1 MVKFNTITKSIK
13 WEGRTLEIE
22 TGKIA
27 RQSNG
32 AVTVKYGNT
41 IILATAVGQKEAKE
55 GADFFPLTV
64 HYQEKYYA
72 AGRFPGG
79 FNKREGK
86 PSEREVLT
94 SRLIDRSIRPLFP
107 DGYRNEVQVIC
118 TVLAYDEIDDITDIA
133 SVIGASAA
141 LAISDIPIE
150 EIIAAIKITMVDG
163 NLLYNAN
170 VSDNEKS
177 TLSLLVSGSKDSVTM
192 VEAESAPLSED
203 AMLEAIMDGHKR
215 LQPVIKLIK
224 ELQDDAGKSKWDI
237 EPLDLDSIYN
247 AIKKQVGSSLEK
259 AYDIADKQ
267 KRRDLITECE
277 IKAKNSLVKEGED
290 PLPFNLAFKKLKQYY
305 MRSKT
310 VSGNRIDKRST
321 TDIRPISCE
330 LDILPADIV
339 HGSALFTRGET
350 QSLTTV
356 TLGLGT
362 NAQIKGDLRGE
373 KAELFSLHYNFPP
386 YAVGETSKLGAT
398 GRREIGHGDLAR
410 KALKTIIPGE
420 AFPYVVRVV
429 SEITE
434 SNGSS
439 SMATV
444 CASSLA
450 LMAAGVP
457 IADAVAGIAM
467 GLIKADK
474 KYTILSDITGDED
487 DLGDMDFKVAG
498 TKDGITA
505 VQMDMKIKGLKKDIL
520 ADSLAQAKEG
530 RLEILSIMNKTI
542 SEARA
547 EISKAAPKI
556 TEYQIDPMKIKN
568 VIGPGGK
575 HIKEICESTGVIIDI
590 GDDGLIKIAARTAT
604 AYQAAIDKINAY
616 ISADS
621 SSRGDRPDRGGP
633 RGDRG
638 GRGGGGGFRGDRDRN
653 RGGGGF
659 RGGDRD
665 RNRDR
670 DRGERS
676 EYSAERG
683 ERSERSERGDRD
695 RSDRDRGN
703 RERGERSDRERGG
716 RDRGGE
722 RSEYRAERGER
733 GERGDRDR
741 GDRGNRGN
749 RDHDHKG
756 RDRDASKG
764 RKKFF

>member
-1 MVKFNTITKSIK
+1 MVNFNTIKKSIK

-41 IILATAVGQKEAKE
+41 VILVTVVGQKEPKE

-64 HYQEKYYA
+64 HYIEKYYA

-86 PSEREVLT
+86 PSEREILI
-94 SRLIDRSIRPLFP
+94 SRLVDRSIRPLFP
-107 DGYRNEVQVIC
+107 HGYRNEVQVIC
-118 TVLAYDEIDDITDIA
+118 TVLTYDEADDVTDIA

-141 LAISDIPIE
+141 LAISEIPLE

-163 NLLYNAN
+163 KLCYNAN
-170 VSDNEKS
+170 ISENEKS
-177 TLSLLVSGSKDSVTM
+177 TLSLLVSGNKDSILM
-192 VEAESAPLSED
+192 VEAESDPISED
-203 AMLEAIMDGHKR
+203 EMLEAIMEGHKR
-215 LQPVIKLIK
+215 LQPVIKLIT
-224 ELQDDAGKSKWDI
+224 ELQDDAGKPKWHI
-237 EPLDLDSIYN
+237 EPLDLDQIYN
-247 AIKKQVGSSLEK
+247 SIKKLVGSDLEK
-259 AYDIADKQ
+259 AYNITEKQ
-267 KRRDLITECE
+267 KRRDLIVECE
-277 IKAKNSLVKEGED
+277 AKAKESLLKEGDE
-290 PLPFNLAFKKLKQYY
+290 PLPFNLAFKKLKQHY

-310 VSGNRIDKRST
+310 VSDTRIDKRSP
-321 TDIRPISCE
+321 TDIRPIACE
-330 LDILPADIV
+330 LDILPDIV

-350 QSLTTV
+350 QSLSTV

-410 KALKTIIPGE
+410 KALKALIPGE
-420 AFPYVVRVV
+420 EFPYVIRVV

-444 CASSLA
+444 CCSSLA
-450 LMAAGVP
+450 LMAAGIP
-457 IADAVAGIAM
+457 IKEPVAGIAM
-467 GLIKADK
+467 GLIKEDK
-474 KYTILSDITGDED
+474 KYAILSDINGDED

-505 VQMDMKIKGLKKDIL
+505 LQMDMKIKGIDRDTL
-520 ADSLAQAKEG
+520 AGSLAQAKEG
-530 RLEILSIMNKTI
+530 RLEILGIMNDTI

-547 EISKAAPKI
+547 EISKSAPKI
-556 TEYQIDPMKIKN
+556 MEYQIDPMKIKN

-575 HIKEICESTGVIIDI
+575 HIKEICDSTGVIIDI
-590 GDDGLIKIAARTAT
+590 GDDGMLKIAARTAT
-604 AYQAAIDKINAY
+604 AYKMALDKINGY
-616 ISADS
+616 INADS
-621 SSRGDRPDRGGP
+621 SNRD

-638 GRGGGGGFRGDRDRN
+638 GRDRN

-659 RGGDRD
+659 NRD
-665 RNRDR
+665 RN
-670 DRGERS
+670 
-676 EYSAERG
+676 
-683 ERSERSERGDRD
+683 
-695 RSDRDRGN
+695 
-703 RERGERSDRERGG
+703 
-716 RDRGGE
+716 
-722 RSEYRAERGER
+722 R

-741 GDRGNRGN
+741 GDRDRSERGDRDRGERGN
-749 RDHDHKG
+749 RDRDRG
-756 RDRDASKG
+756 GDRDRNERGDRDRNERGDRDRGERGNRDRDRGNRNGSDRGDRNKRRDRDSSSDG
-764 RKKFF
+764 GNNKRKKFF